1 MTTPP
6 RKDPW
11 VESLRGIIKSTCGSA
26 WRITNGKGKF
36 KLDVR
41 LDDNSRKYKTF
52 NIPWDKAHARR
63 IQETVE
69 QIHLDLF
76 QNPVYLLLFYLHL
89 L

>member
-69 QIHLDLF
+69 QIHLDLS
-76 QNPVYLLLFYLHL
+76 QNPVYLL
-89 L
+89 